1 MTRSEHGTVA
11 AAEFDRCLSPER
23 RGEATAV
30 FLDDNA
36 TYHLMPP
43 VHYYLGLTRE
53 GQKRAN
59 DATEVFKTFLDIK
72 AKGDEQGLVTDARKR
87 IKMK

>member
-1 MTRSEHGTVA
+1 M
-11 AAEFDRCLSPER
+11 
-23 RGEATAV
+23 TAV

-43 VHYYLGLTRE
+43 VHYYLGRTRE

-59 DATEVFKTFLDIK
+59 AIEAYKTFVDIK
-72 AKGDEQGLVTDARKR
+72 AKGDEQGLVADARKR
-87 IKMK
+87 IKMN